1 MPLGRVTQLV
11 DCRQSMGMGKG
22 GSLAQRGTISECK
35 NPDVIVVGMSP
46 GRRHITK
53 PVCDITSALRQQ
65 GIEYSVSTL
74 VLNAGSGVPPDAE
87 IGGAALGSNFGI
99 LDREIEQIE
108 RHKVAVLHHGNIRSH
123 VIHKSRKILQECS
136 VNAVVV
142 CQAPVDFE
150 DFAREGVKTAYVM
163 PKPDRIRT
171 KGTVK
176 GIVTGITRGQTPSRV
191 VMADVIHEV
200 LRIIKNPEMGVN
212 EIHESL
218 ISGMHTLR

>member
-35 NPDVIVVGMSP
+35 NPDVIIVGMSP

-74 VLNAGSGVPPDAE
+74 VLNAGSGVPPDAD
-87 IGGAALGSNFGI
+87 IGGGVSLCSNFGI

-123 VIHKSRKILQECS
+123 VVHKSRKILQECS

-142 CQAPVDFE
+142 CQAPVDYE
-150 DFAREGVKTAYVM
+150 DFARAGVKTAYVM
-163 PKPDRIRT
+163 PKPDDIRT
-171 KGTVK
+171 KGTVM

-191 VMADVIHEV
+191 AMSTVIHEV
-200 LRIIKNPEMGVN
+200 LRIIKTTN
-212 EIHESL
+212 
-218 ISGMHTLR
+218 

>member
-1 MPLGRVTQLV
+1 
-11 DCRQSMGMGKG
+11 MGMGKG
-22 GSLAQRGTISECK
+22 GSLAQRGTISECR
-35 NPDVIVVGMSP
+35 NPDVIIVGMSP

-74 VLNAGSGVPPDAE
+74 VLNAGSGVPSDAE
-87 IGGAALGSNFGI
+87 IGGVALGSNFGI

-123 VIHKSRKILQECS
+123 VVHKSRKILEQCR

-150 DFAREGVKTAYVM
+150 DFAREGVKTAYIM
-163 PKPDRIRT
+163 PKSDKIRT
-171 KGTVK
+171 KGTIM

-191 VMADVIHEV
+191 VLADVIHEV
-200 LRIIKNPEMGVN
+200 LRTIKNPETG
-212 EIHESL
+212 IHETHDSSA
-218 ISGMHTLR
+218 SGAHTLR

>member
-11 DCRQSMGMGKG
+11 DCRHSMGMGKG

-35 NPDVIVVGMSP
+35 NPDVIIVGMSP

-87 IGGAALGSNFGI
+87 IGGVALGSNFGI
-99 LDREIEQIE
+99 TDREIEQIE

-123 VIHKSRKILQECS
+123 VVHKCRKILQQCS
-136 VNAVVV
+136 VDAVVV
-142 CQAPVDFE
+142 CQAPTDYE
-150 DFAREGVKTAYVM
+150 DFARAGVRTAYVM
-163 PKPDRIRT
+163 PKPEDIKT
-171 KGTVK
+171 KGIVK

-191 VMADVIHEV
+191 AMSNVIHEV
-200 LRIIKNPEMGVN
+200 LRIMKEPKN
-212 EIHESL
+212 
-218 ISGMHTLR
+218 

>member
-35 NPDVIVVGMSP
+35 NPDVIIVGMSP

-74 VLNAGSGVPPDAE
+74 VLNAGSGIPPDAE

-108 RHKVAVLHHGNIRSH
+108 RHKVAVLHHGNISSH

-163 PKPDRIRT
+163 PKPDKIRT
-171 KGTVK
+171 KGTVM

-191 VMADVIHEV
+191 AMADVIHEV
-200 LRIIKNPEMGVN
+200 LRIIKNPDMEPHD
-212 EIHESL
+212 IRDS
-218 ISGMHTLR
+218 TFQDTYT

>member
-35 NPDVIVVGMSP
+35 NPDVIIVGMSP

-65 GIEYSVSTL
+65 GVEYSVSTL

-87 IGGAALGSNFGI
+87 IGGVPLGSSFGI

-123 VIHKSRKILQECS
+123 VVHKSRKILQECN

-142 CQAPVDFE
+142 CQTPVDFE
-150 DFAREGVKTAYVM
+150 DFAKAGVKTAYVM
-163 PKPDRIRT
+163 PKPDKIRT
-171 KGTVK
+171 KGTVV
-176 GIVTGITRGQTPSRV
+176 GVVTGITRGQTPSRV
-191 VMADVIHEV
+191 SMSNVIHEV
-200 LRIIKNPEMGVN
+200 LRTIKNSN
-212 EIHESL
+212 
-218 ISGMHTLR
+218 

>member
-22 GSLAQRGTISECK
+22 GSLAQRGTISECR
-35 NPDVIVVGMSP
+35 NSDVIIVGMSP

-87 IGGAALGSNFGI
+87 IGGVSLGSNFGI
-99 LDREIEQIE
+99 MDREIEQIE

-123 VIHKSRKILQECS
+123 VVHKSRKILQECS

-150 DFAREGVKTAYVM
+150 DFAKVGVKTAYVM
-163 PKPDRIRT
+163 PKPDKVRT
-171 KGTVK
+171 KGTVV
-176 GIVTGITRGQTPSRV
+176 GIVTGITRGQTPSR
-191 VMADVIHEV
+191 ASLANVIHEV
-200 LRIIKNPEMGVN
+200 LRTIKNSN
-212 EIHESL
+212 
-218 ISGMHTLR
+218 